1 MAGVTVDELPTLT
14 FPATVNDAEA
24 SVSKSV
30 SLTQPI
36 VPLSGIIMLLV
47 KVKTPA
53 LEIVNLVE
61 SLVLKT
67 IGLESV
73 VANS

>member
-1 MAGVTVDELPTLT
+1 
-14 FPATVNDAEA
+14 
-24 SVSKSV
+24 
-30 SLTQPI
+30 
-36 VPLSGIIMLLV
+36 MLLV

-73 VANS
+73 VANSKIPDLLLTV